1 MQNLDS
7 IIENFND
14 RDTQNSF
21 DYKDMKDNMAVAVIP
36 YFFSFLFFLPIVC
49 NKNSTFCRF
58 HANQQLTLLIAEVIL
73 YVVMGIIGIIPILG
87 WLVDAV
93 AGLAIFLFKCCLA
106 YGAYKGKAIR
116 IPFIGNFLNV
126 F

>member
-14 RDTQNSF
+14 RETQNSF

-106 YGAYKGKAIR
+106 YGARTSIR